1 MEVTEEAATGLV
13 MSVASIQ
20 RIVFQIILACLAA
33 MLEVMP
39 VLAADAASRPS
50 TESAIQDYRLGAGD
64 KVRVT
69 VYGENELGGEFAV
82 DGGGYIRLPLIGE
95 VKAAGLSAR
104 NVETEVEKQ
113 LKDGYLVAPRVNVE
127 VTAYR
132 PFYILGEVNR
142 PGPYPYVNGMTV
154 LNAVAL
160 AGGYT
165 YRANEKVGVIRRN
178 GQSKEE
184 RLPLDQTIKIYP
196 DDIIT
201 VKERFF

>member
-1 MEVTEEAATGLV
+1 MPGTVRLAFRIAFCLV
-13 MSVASIQ
+13 VM
-20 RIVFQIILACLAA
+20 LAN
-33 MLEVMP
+33 VP
-39 VLAADAASRPS
+39 VLGADIRAPTIA
-50 TESAIQDYRLGAGD
+50 AIQDYRLGAGD

-69 VYGENELGGEFAV
+69 VFGETDLGGEFVV
-82 DGGGYIRLPLIGE
+82 DGGGYVRLPLIGE
-95 VKAAGLSAR
+95 VQAAGLSAR
-104 NVETEVEKQ
+104 NFESQVEKQ
-113 LKDGYLVAPRVNVE
+113 LQEGYLKAPRVNVE

-165 YRANEKVGVIRRN
+165 YRANERAGVIRRG
-178 GQSKEE
+178 GQAKEE
-184 RLPLDQTIKIYP
+184 RLPLDQAVKIYP

-201 VKERFF
+201 VRERFF

>member
-1 MEVTEEAATGLV
+1 MN
-13 MSVASIQ
+13 VASIQ
-20 RIVFQIILACLAA
+20 RIALQVFLACLAA

-39 VLAADAASRPS
+39 VLAADAAPRPS
-50 TESAIQDYRLGAGD
+50 TESAIQEYRLGVGD

-69 VYGENELGGEFAV
+69 VYGENELGGEFSV

-104 NVETEVEKQ
+104 NVETEVEKE
-113 LKDGYLVAPRVNVE
+113 LKDGYLKAPRVNVE
-127 VTAYR
+127 VTTYR
-132 PFYILGEVNR
+132 PFYILGEVTR